1 MMARLRYLLSVLNRR
16 HLFGAELSNIY
27 HKLHKIIQDT
37 QTCKCSD
44 RCKFRFLIARGYVLS
59 LKRDVE
65 ILKEKFTI
73 LHIKP
78 CFQIVSNEIQRL
90 KGVLQVRFGSE
101 LIHNI
106 VQQYK

>member
-1 MMARLRYLLSVLNRR
+1 M
-16 HLFGAELSNIY
+16 
-27 HKLHKIIQDT
+27 
-37 QTCKCSD
+37 
-44 RCKFRFLIARGYVLS
+44 LS